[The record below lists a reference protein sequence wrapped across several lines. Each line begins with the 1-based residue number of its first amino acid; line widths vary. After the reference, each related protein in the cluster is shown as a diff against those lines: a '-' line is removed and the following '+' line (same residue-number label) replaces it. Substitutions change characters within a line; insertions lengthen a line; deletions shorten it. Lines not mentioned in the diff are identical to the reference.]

1 VCVLPCDALL
11 NASYIDDCPFII
23 YCRVFRFQPQCYH
36 TVICGQL
43 LESCAAVRWFW
54 RKVPSA
60 KSLTAWGCKNL
71 IYRSVCSA
79 SLSR

>member
-1 VCVLPCDALL
+1 MRYVHKLVGVFRQAVCPHQLRRNPVCVLPCDALL

-43 LESCAAVRWFW
+43 LESCAAVR
-54 RKVPSA
+54 
-60 KSLTAWGCKNL
+60 
-71 IYRSVCSA
+71 
-79 SLSR
+79 